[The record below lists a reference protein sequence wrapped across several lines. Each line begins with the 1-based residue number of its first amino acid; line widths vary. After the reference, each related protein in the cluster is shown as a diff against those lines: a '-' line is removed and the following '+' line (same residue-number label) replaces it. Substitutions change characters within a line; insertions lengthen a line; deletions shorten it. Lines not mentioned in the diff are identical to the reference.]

1 MLLVELTENY
11 TGVRIS
17 GDYYDLD
24 KLYDAINKTIINKN
38 ITERMELMQYHLYNF
53 LYEVRHAYQGDRS
66 FNFIANNLDDYNRK
80 ENGIKKSEVANNNL
94 YFSFDYVITDIL
106 TDIMLIKYF
115 ANMSDNLN
123 LFDENLN
130 LIGLFYSKVINAIGS
145 ILSKKDFNELKL
157 LISKSTIYEQIY
169 LPQWFTMISIDYMNS
184 TKTKRKKEFLEIAR
198 RIYEYDLYEDFDE
211 LNLEVEK
218 MCRQKNC
225 FIKDIGI
232 NEYPDH
238 IEW

>member
-1 MLLVELTENY
+1 
-11 TGVRIS
+11 
-17 GDYYDLD
+17 
-24 KLYDAINKTIINKN
+24 
-38 ITERMELMQYHLYNF
+38 
-53 LYEVRHAYQGDRS
+53 
-66 FNFIANNLDDYNRK
+66 
-80 ENGIKKSEVANNNL
+80 
-94 YFSFDYVITDIL
+94 
-106 TDIMLIKYF
+106 
-115 ANMSDNLN
+115 MSDNLN